1 MPPVRRASTAL
12 PRRRASHAS
21 HASRTLAAS
30 PNGAGEPKTAAPGE
44 RLAGVLGP
52 LDATLDLSIV
62 IVNWNTQVLLR
73 QCLTSILKDAEALHV
88 ELIVVDNASRDSSV
102 AMVRR
107 EFPDARLLVNGRNVG
122 FARANNQA
130 MRHAHGRYVM
140 LLNSDTI
147 VRPGALA
154 VMVRYM
160 DGHPAV
166 GALGPRL
173 LNGDGTVQPS
183 AHPFPDVARDTLR
196 IASAST
202 WSLLRRL
209 SRRPS
214 SDAALPASVRTGP
227 VDWLV
232 GACLVV
238 RREAIEGVGVLDE
251 GYFFGNEEVDLALR
265 LRQHGWRNVYLDE
278 AEVVHLGSQ
287 SWLHMTPT
295 RVVWFYT
302 GRLRYFRLHY
312 SPWQRL
318 IQRLAIAAVALSHI
332 IPLVARRCRSS
343 DDQKRLSAFAHV
355 LARAVAD
362 R

>member
-1 MPPVRRASTAL
+1 MHVSLATPSPGGEQGAPPVDEGPEGL
-12 PRRRASHAS
+12 
-21 HASRTLAAS
+21 LA
-30 PNGAGEPKTAAPGE
+30 
-44 RLAGVLGP
+44 P
-52 LDATLDLSIV
+52 LDTMLDLSIV
-62 IVNWNTQVLLR
+62 IVNWNTRVLLR
-73 QCLTSILKDAEALHV
+73 QCLASIKEDVGALHV
-88 ELIVVDNASRDSSV
+88 ELIVVDNASRDDSV
-102 AMVRR
+102 DMVWR
-107 EFPDARLLVNGRNVG
+107 EFPDVRLLVNARNVG

-130 MRHAHGRYVM
+130 MRVAHGRYVM

-147 VRPGALA
+147 VRLGALPA
-154 VMVRYM
+154 MVRYM

-196 IASAST
+196 IAGAST

-214 SDAALPASVRTGP
+214 SGAAAPASARTGP

-238 RREAIEGVGVLDE
+238 RREAIEGAGVLDE

-265 LRQHGWRNVYLDE
+265 LRQQGWRNVYLDE

-332 IPLVARRCRSS
+332 IPLLARRRRSS
-343 DDQKRLSAFAHV
+343 DDQKRLSAFAQV